1 MRINMRFIITML
13 SVFER
18 CPRVHFLLQTHDD
31 TGGPFRFRITS
42 LPFSSKLATD
52 LDPECN

>member
-1 MRINMRFIITML
+1 MRINMLFIITML

-18 CPRVHFLLQTHDD
+18 CTRVHFLLQVRDD

-42 LPFSSKLATD
+42 TSVFFQAFNRP
-52 LDPECN
+52 